1 MKYRILIAALFFVVP
16 SLSYLSADI
25 YRWTDSKGIQV
36 YGNQPP
42 ANANDVKLMFREAT
56 TGSAGATP
64 AAPQDDASSIEAII
78 RGLDEEGRREEQA
91 RREAESTKS
100 SAPLSREEMVAIERA
115 NLEKKI
121 RELEA
126 LSLDHFGSQ
135 KNKRVRIGYY
145 QYRLETLLTN
155 PDDYFNNPEP
165 FEGNVKAPSKTP

>member
-1 MKYRILIAALFFVVP
+1 MKYRILIAALFFVIP

-25 YRWTDSKGIQV
+25 YRWTDSKGNPV

-42 ANANDVKLMFREAT
+42 SNASNVKLMFREAT
-56 TGSAGATP
+56 TGAGAAP
-64 AAPQDDASSIEAII
+64 AAQQDDSSSLEAII
-78 RGLDEEGRREEQA
+78 RGLDEEGQREEQA
-91 RREAESTKS
+91 RQEAEPTKP
-100 SAPLSREEMVAIERA
+100 SAPLRREEMIAIERE

-121 RELEA
+121 MELEA
-126 LSLDHFGSQ
+126 LPLDQFGSQ

-165 FEGNVKAPSKTP
+165 FEGNVKTPLKTP